1 MFGTLEI
8 VSTCCNSTKLNPEV
22 YVWPSA
28 DCFNIVFR
36 ERNWRN
42 MLSNTFHKEAYRSS
56 LKYFEKY
63 KLKLNSKH
71 FERSDK
77 TDLFTIQLRNWLS

>member
-1 MFGTLEI
+1 M
-8 VSTCCNSTKLNPEV
+8 S
-22 YVWPSA
+22 
-28 DCFNIVFR
+28 
-36 ERNWRN
+36 
-42 MLSNTFHKEAYRSS
+42 SNTFHKEAYRSS

-77 TDLFTIQLRNWLS
+77 TDLFTIQLKSWLSSCRQQGLKFITCRLTNQMINDTLSSTKIYLLIYNFVQ